1 MKSVTAVSKTR
12 DGAKQLMKL
21 KYPDTS
27 VVEEMIK
34 KTSPLEIKMETL
46 LDDNLVVKVE
56 QLDSMEVI
64 RLIITIIYFFFKD
77 LWFFENC

>member
-27 VVEEMIK
+27 VSEGMIK
-34 KTSPLEIKMETL
+34 KTRPLEIKMEIL
-46 LDDNLVVKVE
+46 LDDKLVVKVE
-56 QLDSMEVI
+56 QLNSMEVI
-64 RLIITIIYFFFKD
+64 RLITTNIYLLLID
-77 LWFFENC
+77 L